1 MAEDVKT
8 AAEPSAA
15 ATAVVEPQFNAAD
28 QYTWSQEQREHW
40 NQTGEQPVPPKKQDS
55 APASTPEKKG
65 VSEPKGK
72 TAAEPETAR
81 PQDKKDRKPGEKKTA
96 DERIADL
103 IAENK
108 RLKEEQ
114 ERSRA
119 SATQPTSKEPTKD
132 AAKEPTKAA
141 EAPKRPNPFTWKGT
155 AEDYEKAMDTWEAH
169 QKQQAV
175 SEYQMNQRFAAAQEQ
190 MKTMVEDAKARY
202 ADYETTVK
210 PAVEQ
215 LFASAKDIPEMVQ
228 VAVNRTPHLADVLY
242 VLGGDQKALQ
252 DFINTAKTDP
262 VAAIHKLF
270 FVEQEVTKELAKA
283 KGDGKAADAKGEAKP
298 GTKETPVEPKPRAPK
313 PPSEVGGRGAPGE
326 RPDVEAAR
334 TGDFRSFEAEQRR
347 RAAAGLR

>member
-55 APASTPEKKG
+55 ATSSTPEKKG
-65 VSEPKGK
+65 ASEPKGK

-81 PQDKKDRKPGEKKTA
+81 PQDKDKKDRKPGEKLTA
-96 DERIADL
+96 DERIAQL
-103 IAENK
+103 NAKAKQLEAELAEARK
-108 RLKEEQ
+108 TPVTK
-114 ERSRA
+114 
-119 SATQPTSKEPTKD
+119 PTPEAKAVEP
-132 AAKEPTKAA
+132 AKAA

-252 DFINTAKTDP
+252 DFIDTAKTDP

-270 FVEQEVTKELAKA
+270 FVEQEVTKELAKV
-283 KGDGKAADAKGEAKP
+283 KGDGKAADAKGE
-298 GTKETPVEPKPRAPK
+298 ENLQPKKLLWNRNHARPNRRVKLVGAGHLESAP
-313 PPSEVGGRGAPGE
+313 
-326 RPDVEAAR
+326 
-334 TGDFRSFEAEQRR
+334 T
-347 RAAAGLR
+347 